1 LTSKLL
7 YAHCIYTDPYSASIM
22 VAYKFL
28 AIAFLSALTANA
40 APAGLLGE
48 GGLVPLPPI
57 DLPVT
62 DIVEKVSNTFDGTT
76 LEVVGETLNPD
87 VRVGALDPET
97 GAVDVGVDG
106 AGLLDGVDVAVKT
119 TGTKRLLDVDL

>member
-1 LTSKLL
+1 MI
-7 YAHCIYTDPYSASIM
+7 AP
-22 VAYKFL
+22 KFL

-62 DIVEKVSNTFDGTT
+62 DIVEKVSNTFDGTP
-76 LEVVGETLNPD
+76 LESVGETLNPD
-87 VRVGALDPET
+87 VSVGALDPET

-106 AGLLDGVDVAVKT
+106 TGLLDGVNVAIKT
-119 TGTKRLLDVDL
+119 GDAKRSVDIDL